1 MYKPDGSRLWEI
13 SAEAVKRVDRE
24 RKVGCIKVTSAVMGR
39 QDAFPTLSQIIPP
52 DVGVLSRESF
62 VPFIT
67 GLLVGAK
74 AKDRWSS
81 WKVSG
86 QEFLLEKL
94 YEYMRKKQHI
104 DRLIY
109 SFDCMEELYVD
120 DDIGD

>member
-1 MYKPDGSRLWEI
+1 M
-13 SAEAVKRVDRE
+13 
-24 RKVGCIKVTSAVMGR
+24 TSTVMGR
-39 QDAFPTLSQIIPP
+39 QDASPTLSQIIPP

-67 GLLVGAK
+67 GLLVGAT
-74 AKDRWSS
+74 AKDGWSS

-86 QEFLLEKL
+86 QEFLLERL

-109 SFDCMEELYVD
+109 SFDCVEELYVD